1 MIIDVK
7 PTVAAG
13 FVVHA
18 GCVQR
23 SILTRDIIMFDISWG
38 RSSRNCAGVSRRD
51 ALKVGAL
58 AAGGLTMADLL
69 RAESLAAEAGRDV
82 KRKAVICFWLDG
94 GPTNHETWDPKPEA
108 PSEYRGPFDA
118 IQTSVPGIELCELFP
133 RTAQVMDKLS
143 VIRSVYHNNGDHFA
157 AAHWMWTGY
166 HGSSAARLEAMYPS
180 VGSIISKT
188 RGANQPG
195 MPAFVSVPQAMT
207 VGRRPGYQGSAFMG
221 VAYNPFDVGADPNSS
236 RFRVQNVNLPNGVTV
251 DRTMDRQSL
260 ISGLD
265 RFRRDTDTGGLME
278 GMDTFNQ
285 RAFDMITGERA
296 RKAFDINRE
305 DPRTRDRYGRTGT
318 GQGTLLA
325 RRLVEAG
332 VSFVTVHAGG
342 WDNHSGIEAAMKRH
356 ATYLDPA
363 ISSLVSDLDQ
373 RGMMDDVI
381 VMVMGEFGRTPRVNG
396 GAGRDH
402 WGNLMSVLIGGGGLQ
417 SGIVVGESDD
427 KGTRPIKRAVRPA
440 HVLHTIYRQMGV
452 DPGIAHINHAGRPIP
467 ILSDGEPIRELL

>member
-1 MIIDVK
+1 ML
-7 PTVAAG
+7 
-13 FVVHA
+13 F
-18 GCVQR
+18 R
-23 SILTRDIIMFDISWG
+23 S
-38 RSSRNCAGVSRRD
+38 
-51 ALKVGAL
+51 
-58 AAGGLTMADLL
+58 
-69 RAESLAAEAGRDV
+69 
-82 KRKAVICFWLDG
+82 
-94 GPTNHETWDPKPEA
+94 
-108 PSEYRGPFDA
+108 
-118 IQTSVPGIELCELFP
+118 
-133 RTAQVMDKLS
+133 
-143 VIRSVYHNNGDHFA
+143 IRSVYHNNGDHFA

-265 RFRRDTDTGGLME
+265 RFRRDTDAGGLMA

-296 RKAFDINRE
+296 RKAFDITRE

-318 GQGTLLA
+318 GQGALLA

-342 WDNHSGIEAAMKRH
+342 WDNH
-356 ATYLDPA
+356 
-363 ISSLVSDLDQ
+363 
-373 RGMMDDVI
+373 
-381 VMVMGEFGRTPRVNG
+381 
-396 GAGRDH
+396 RDR
-402 WGNLMSVLIGGGGLQ
+402 
-417 SGIVVGESDD
+417 
-427 KGTRPIKRAVRPA
+427 KA
-440 HVLHTIYRQMGV
+440 HV
-452 DPGIAHINHAGRPIP
+452 
-467 ILSDGEPIRELL
+467 